1 MEGPAEYLPHEAPMV
16 LLDAVD
22 LFDAEASAIETRVKI
37 CEDNLFFDRFIGGVP
52 NLLALEYMAQTIG
65 CFAGLADR
73 AKDPNFKQ
81 ELGFVLGAR
90 RMKLLID
97 KFEEGKTYK
106 VKAVKLFFD
115 EEMASFDC
123 SIFDEAGALCANAI
137 LTVYRPKDIKKL
149 EFLKDG

>member
-1 MEGPAEYLPHEAPMV
+1 MESPAEYLPHEAPMV

-22 LFDAEASAIETRVKI
+22 LFDPDASKIETSVKI
-37 CEDNLFFDRFIGGVP
+37 CEDNLFYDHFIDGVP

-65 CFAGLADR
+65 CFAGLSGR
-73 AKDPNFKQ
+73 TKDPNFKQ
-81 ELGFVLGAR
+81 ELGFVLGTR

-97 KFEEGKTYK
+97 KFENNKTYK
-106 VKAVKLFFD
+106 IRAEKLFFD

-123 SIFDEAGALCANAI
+123 SIFDEAGALCASAI
-137 LTVYRPKDIKKL
+137 LTVYRPKDMRKL

>member
-22 LFDAEASAIETRVKI
+22 LFDAEASVVETRVKI

>member
-22 LFDAEASAIETRVKI
+22 LFDAEASVVETSVKI

-123 SIFDEAGALCANAI
+123 SIFDETGALCANAI

>member
-1 MEGPAEYLPHEAPMV
+1 MESPAEYLPHEAPMV

-22 LFDAEASAIETRVKI
+22 LFDADASRIETKVKI
-37 CEDNLFFDRFIGGVP
+37 CEDNLFYDRFIGGVS

-65 CFAGLADR
+65 CFAGLSGR

-81 ELGFVLGAR
+81 ELGFVLGTR

-97 KFEEGKTYK
+97 KFENNKTYK
-106 VKAVKLFFD
+106 IRAEKLFFD

-123 SIFDEAGALCANAI
+123 SIFDEAGALCASAI